1 MKSVKITLLLFLLTE
16 LSVCWSARHRHR
28 TRGAHLRFQSVTT
41 QEIVRLKTKK
51 LKALELAVDSKIAKE
66 SGQQTMSLKEKVSL
80 KMKYLK
86 SKTERELKEIE
97 EKQLVMEEKKK
108 RRASHLK
115 SLFALR
121 KMKMMNI
128 DSNLESMRRGN
139 TRHKRFGYSRKLM
152 KRYLESRIQ
161 KRFTFS
167 DLLSKEILLLLVFG
181 EWGIHELLIENEIL

>member
-28 TRGAHLRFQSVTT
+28 SRSTHLRFQKLKM
-41 QEIVRLKTKK
+41 QEMVRLKTKK
-51 LKALELAVDSKIAKE
+51 LKALERAMDAKIAKE
-66 SGQQTMSLKEKVSL
+66 SGEKTMSLKEKVSL

-86 SKTERELKEIE
+86 SKTERELKVIE

-128 DSNLESMRRGN
+128 DSNMENMRRGN
-139 TRHKRFGYSRKLM
+139 TRHKQFGYSRKLM

-167 DLLSKEILLLLVFG
+167 DLQSKEVLLCLVFG
-181 EWGIHELLIENEIL
+181 EIGST